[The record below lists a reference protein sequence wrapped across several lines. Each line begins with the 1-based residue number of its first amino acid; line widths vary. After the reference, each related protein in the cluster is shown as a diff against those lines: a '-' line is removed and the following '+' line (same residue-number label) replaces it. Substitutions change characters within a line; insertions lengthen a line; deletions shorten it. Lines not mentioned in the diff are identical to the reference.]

1 MMYTWN
7 SKSNSFDGY
16 EPQYEERTDEN
27 GKVERIEISC
37 DKTLYTQEQV
47 DAIFAGRGA
56 NQVIKDLDGVPT
68 AVDLYTESE
77 LAIADGTGELGVCE
91 ERSLDHCEP
100 SLLGAELEESRGHP
114 GCQYDEPYLGRYFHH
129 PGGILQVG
137 ECLPSSTLREVDGVF
152 GWDLWARGGCRTV
165 WFQESLGFDQC
176 S

>member
-77 LAIADGTGELGVCE
+77 LAIAANKKRINELKALLKTTNYQAIKYAEGEMPYE
-91 ERSLDHCEP
+91 EYAPVR
-100 SLLGAELEESRGHP
+100 ELRK
-114 GCQYDEPYLGRYFHH
+114 
-129 PGGILQVG
+129 
-137 ECLPSSTLREVDGVF
+137 
-152 GWDLWARGGCRTV
+152 GWRKEINDLEAFRAS
-165 WFQESLGFDQC
+165 E
-176 S
+176 

>member
-27 GKVERIEISC
+27 GNVERIEISC

-56 NQVIKDLDGVPT
+56 NQVIKDMDGVPT

-77 LAIADGTGELGVCE
+77 HAIAANKKRINELKALLKATDYQAIKYAEGEMPYE
-91 ERSLDHCEP
+91 EYAPVRELRKGWRKEINDIEA
-100 SLLGAELEESRGHP
+100 LL
-114 GCQYDEPYLGRYFHH
+114 
-129 PGGILQVG
+129 
-137 ECLPSSTLREVDGVF
+137 STE
-152 GWDLWARGGCRTV
+152 
-165 WFQESLGFDQC
+165 
-176 S
+176 

>member
-27 GKVERIEISC
+27 GNVERVEIPC

-56 NQVIKDLDGVPT
+56 NQVIKDMDGVPT

-77 LAIADGTGELGVCE
+77 LAIAANKKRISELKALLKATDYQAIKYAEGFISE
-91 ERSLDHCEP
+91 EDYLPIKQARQEYRNQIN
-100 SLLGAELEESRGHP
+100 ELETQITEE
-114 GCQYDEPYLGRYFHH
+114 Q
-129 PGGILQVG
+129 
-137 ECLPSSTLREVDGVF
+137 
-152 GWDLWARGGCRTV
+152 AN
-165 WFQESLGFDQC
+165 
-176 S
+176 

>member
-27 GKVERIEISC
+27 GNVERIEIPC

-56 NQVIKDLDGVPT
+56 NQVIKDVDGVPT

-77 LAIADGTGELGVCE
+77 LAIAANKKRINELKALLKATDYQAIKYAEGEMPYE
-91 ERSLDHCEP
+91 EYAPVRELRKGWRKEINDLEVFRSSE
-100 SLLGAELEESRGHP
+100 
-114 GCQYDEPYLGRYFHH
+114 
-129 PGGILQVG
+129 
-137 ECLPSSTLREVDGVF
+137 
-152 GWDLWARGGCRTV
+152 
-165 WFQESLGFDQC
+165 
-176 S
+176 